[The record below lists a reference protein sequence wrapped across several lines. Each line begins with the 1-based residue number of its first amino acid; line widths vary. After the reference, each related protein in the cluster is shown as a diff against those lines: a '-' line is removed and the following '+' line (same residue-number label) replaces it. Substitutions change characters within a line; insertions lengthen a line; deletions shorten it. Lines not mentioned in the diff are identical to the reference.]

1 MFEEMDPR
9 AYYDEEGIGEWER
22 STGEWFT
29 AELIFEGSVEYLDD
43 AFPQGGRVLDAG
55 GGPGRYSIWLAERGY
70 DPSLLDLSRRQLAI
84 GREKIADRGLDGN
97 IDVAQGDLR
106 DLPYPDG
113 AFEGVCSLG
122 GALSHVIDEDER
134 LEALGELRRV
144 AEPGAPVVVSVLGRI
159 ANLRRILGGGDLD
172 ETIEMFA
179 HEARTGDYTR
189 DLARDVLGEPDWAE
203 CHYYRRAELERDLR
217 NAGFEVE
224 RTAGLEWLFG
234 QFEDEMS
241 EASAETRERLKSLVA
256 EFREDPTMADASGHI
271 LAVGTVPE

>member
-1 MFEEMDPR
+1 MFDEMDPR

-22 STGEWFT
+22 SAGEWFS
-29 AELIFEGSVEYLDD
+29 AELIFEGTVEYLEA
-43 AFPQGGRVLDAG
+43 AFPAGGRVLDAG
-55 GGPGRYSIWLAERGY
+55 GGPARYSIWLAKRGY
-70 DPSLLDLSRRQLAI
+70 DPSLVDVSRRQVAI
-84 GREKIADRGLDGN
+84 GREKIADRGVEN
-97 IDVAQGDLR
+97 AVDVAQGDLR

-122 GALSHVIDEDER
+122 GALSHVIDDDER
-134 LEALGELRRV
+134 LDALAELRRV

-159 ANLRRILGGGDLD
+159 ANLRRILGDGDLD

-203 CHYYRRAELERDLR
+203 CHYYRRAELEGDLR
-217 NAGFEVE
+217 DAGFEVE

-234 QFEDEMS
+234 QFEDEVS
-241 EASAETRERLKSLVA
+241 EASQETRERLKSLVT

-271 LAVGTVPE
+271 LAVARVPE